1 MKKIKQY
8 LLGMIAAVSMLV
20 LAGCGCGMGD
30 DANRGSTVQES
41 KKEDSSMESTQIR
54 ESDSESTAMDSTSYN
69 NSADPSETVRETTMH
84 SREGSNTDA
93 AESTGIL
100 DGVVKDVEDGMDDLT
115 TGTTSS
121 R

>member
-8 LLGMIAAVSMLV
+8 LLGTMAAVSILV

-30 DANRGSTVQES
+30 DANRGTTVQES
-41 KKEDSSMESTQIR
+41 KKEDNSVQSTQT
-54 ESDSESTAMDSTSYN
+54 SGADSESTAMESPSYN
-69 NSADPSETVRETTMH
+69 NSQDPSETVRETTMH
-84 SREGSNTDA
+84 SREDGNTDA
-93 AESTGIL
+93 VESTGIL